1 MAVDLAKMRDMSP
14 AELAKEED
22 ELRKAIWKLR
32 LQMTTGQL
40 QDPYK
45 VRLARR
51 DLARVMTV
59 KSEHKNRERAKAGD
73 KR

>member
-1 MAVDLAKMRDMSP
+1 MALDASKLRSLTPEELDREERDT
-14 AELAKEED
+14 
-22 ELRKAIWKLR
+22 RVGIWKLR
-32 LQMTTGQL
+32 LQLTTGQL

-45 VRLARR
+45 VRSARR

-59 KSEHKNRERAKAGD
+59 KRERELAAKGS